1 MTENKLNLLK
11 IYGMA
16 NTLTLRQEVKKYI
29 DDADEHVVK
38 MVYAMLKAD
47 SEADWWDELEEEEK
61 ASIERGLDD
70 LKNGRVISHEEV
82 MKQYPQWF
90 SK

>member
-1 MTENKLNLLK
+1 
-11 IYGMA
+11 MA

-29 DDADEHVVK
+29 DNADEHVVK

-82 MKQYPQWF
+82 MKQYPQWL

>member
-1 MTENKLNLLK
+1 
-11 IYGMA
+11 MA

-47 SEADWWDELEEEEK
+47 SEADWWDELEEEET

-70 LKNGRVISHEEV
+70 LKNGRVISHKEV
-82 MKQYPQWF
+82 MKQYPQWL

>member
-1 MTENKLNLLK
+1 
-11 IYGMA
+11 MA
-16 NTLTLRQEVKKYI
+16 NTLTLREEVKKYI

-82 MKQYPQWF
+82 MKQYPQWL

>member
-1 MTENKLNLLK
+1 MS
-11 IYGMA
+11 
-16 NTLTLRQEVKKYI
+16 NTTALREEVKKYI
-29 DDADEHVVK
+29 KDADEHLVK

-47 SEADWWDELEEEEK
+47 SETDWWDELEEDESL
-61 ASIERGLDD
+61 SIERGLDD

-82 MKQYPQWF
+82 IKQYPQWL

>member
-1 MTENKLNLLK
+1 
-11 IYGMA
+11 MA

-82 MKQYPQWF
+82 MKQYPQWL